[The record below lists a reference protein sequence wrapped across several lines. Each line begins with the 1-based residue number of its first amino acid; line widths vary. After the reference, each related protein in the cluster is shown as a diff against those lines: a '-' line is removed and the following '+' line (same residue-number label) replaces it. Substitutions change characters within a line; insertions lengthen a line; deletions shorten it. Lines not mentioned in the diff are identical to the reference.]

1 MTDGVPHAMER
12 TFVGFDEAGIDEQSF
27 FVWYFVVRGE
37 RNLVDR

>member
-1 MTDGVPHAMER
+1 MQWSES
-12 TFVGFDEAGIDEQSF
+12 FVGFDEAGIDEQSF